1 MTIHKSKGLEF
12 PVVHVPY
19 CNWKLVQTENIW
31 VSFSNRN
38 NIPPVAYVSVQS
50 NSLVNEIDTASRNA
64 SEMQLLDQANVLYVA
79 LTRAKHR
86 LYVQAQYP
94 KKPDG
99 KTTERTDLISNW
111 LLQYLKLLQPSQS
124 SVFTL
129 GLAEHYTN
137 TATPVSDKLLE
148 RDIFNVTEPVLEIA
162 STRYNSNFQAAEYG
176 NYFHSALKSVIS
188 IHDLPKLYEKL
199 NFGAWSKS
207 PFASKALKEIQA
219 LFKNPNFSEYFSES
233 FKVLNERDF
242 TGIDGSL
249 RRPDRMMIHQNSLIV
264 MDYKT
269 GSERYEHHRQ
279 QLLDYINEM
288 KAFGFNTVKGV
299 LVYSESGE
307 LIYI

>member
-1 MTIHKSKGLEF
+1 MTG
-12 PVVHVPY
+12 
-19 CNWKLVQTENIW
+19 VQTC
-31 VSFSNRN
+31 
-38 NIPPVAYVSVQS
+38 
-50 NSLVNEIDTASRNA
+50 
-64 SEMQLLDQANVLYVA
+64 A
-79 LTRAKHR
+79 L
-86 LYVQAQYP
+86 P
-94 KKPDG
+94 
-99 KTTERTDLISNW
+99 IS
-111 LLQYLKLLQPSQS
+111 
-124 SVFTL
+124 
-129 GLAEHYTN
+129 
-137 TATPVSDKLLE
+137 
-148 RDIFNVTEPVLEIA
+148 
-162 STRYNSNFQAAEYG
+162 
-176 NYFHSALKSVIS
+176 
-188 IHDLPKLYEKL
+188 
-199 NFGAWSKS
+199 
-207 PFASKALKEIQA
+207 FASKALKEIQA